1 MNKSIKIGGASG
13 FWGDSVIATPQL
25 LNGNKLDFIVYD
37 YLAEI
42 TMSIMARAR
51 AKDSTKGYAVDF
63 VSSVLKLNLKQ
74 IAKQKIKILSNAG
87 GVNPVACAEAIRELV
102 KELNLDL
109 NVSVV
114 LGDDLIDKKEQFSKL
129 HIKEMYSND
138 LFPKEEKIASIN
150 AYLGAFP
157 IAKALSEG
165 ADIVITGRSVD
176 SAVTLGA
183 CIYTFGW
190 NENDYDKLAAGSLA
204 GHIIECG
211 TQSTGGNFTDWE
223 LVSKNLHEI
232 GYPIVEVTD
241 NGSFECTKSKDTT
254 GIVSFGTVAEQ
265 MLYEIGDPQ
274 AYILPDVICDFS
286 NVVIEEIAKD
296 TVKVSGARGYPA
308 PNQYKVC
315 ATYSDGFRAGHVCS
329 FVGIDAA
336 KKARTFGEAIFERS
350 KMIMRMMNIA
360 DFDET
365 SIEIIGDNSQYSNKS
380 SNINNREVVLKFAA
394 KHQDIRAVGIMLKE
408 SVGLGLATPPGLSGF
423 VGGRPKP
430 SPIVRLF
437 SFLIDK
443 DQVKVT
449 IDNGTSQYEIKN
461 SSSKEFNLNS
471 IKKPSAPNFEDA
483 TDKLTDV
490 PLIRVAYGRSGDK
503 GNKANIGIIA
513 RDPKFYPAICNFL
526 DEKVVKDCF
535 SNFLEGSVERY
546 FLPGSNSLNFI
557 LNDVL
562 GGGGPA
568 SLRNDPQG
576 KAYAQILLDQT
587 IPIPAKL
594 ID

>member
-102 KELNLDL
+102 KELSLDL

-114 LGDDLIDKKEQFSKL
+114 LGDDLIDKKDQFSKL
-129 HIKEMYSND
+129 NIKEMYSND
-138 LFPKEEKIASIN
+138 SFPQEEKIASIN

-157 IAKALSEG
+157 IAKALSDG

-232 GYPIVEVTD
+232 GYPIVEVSD
-241 NGSFECTKSKDTT
+241 NGSFICTKSKDTA
-254 GIVSFGTVAEQ
+254 GMVSFGTVAEQ

-286 NVVIEEIAKD
+286 SVAIEEIAKD

-315 ATYSDGFRAGHVCS
+315 ATYADGFRAGHVCS
-329 FVGIDAA
+329 FVGFDAA

-380 SNINNREVVLKFAA
+380 SNVNNREVVLKFAS

-443 DQVKVT
+443 DQIKVT
-449 IDNGTSQYEIKN
+449 IDNGTSQYEIKS
-461 SSSKEFNLNS
+461 SSSKEFNLNN
-471 IKKPSAPNFEDA
+471 IKKTTAPNFEDV
-483 TDKLTDV
+483 TEKLIDV
-490 PLIRVAYGRSGDK
+490 PLIKVAFGRSGDK

-587 IPIPAKL
+587 ITIPAKL

>member
-114 LGDDLIDKKEQFSKL
+114 LGDDLIDKKDEFSKL
-129 HIKEMYSND
+129 QIKEMYSND
-138 LFPKEEKIASIN
+138 LFPQEEKIASIN

-223 LVSKNLHEI
+223 LVSKDLHEI
-232 GYPIVEVTD
+232 GYPIVEVSD
-241 NGSFECTKSKDTT
+241 NGSFICTKSKDTA
-254 GIVSFGTVAEQ
+254 GMVSFGTVAEQ

-286 NVVIEEIAKD
+286 SVVIEEIAKD

-315 ATYSDGFRAGHVCS
+315 ATYADGFRAGHVCS

-336 KKARTFGEAIFERS
+336 KKARVYGEAIFERS

-443 DQVKVT
+443 DQIKVT
-449 IDNGTSQYEIKN
+449 IDNGASQYEIK
-461 SSSKEFNLNS
+461 SASSKEFNLNS
-471 IKKPSAPNFEDA
+471 IKKPTAPNFEDA
-483 TDKLTDV
+483 TEKLIDV
-490 PLIRVAYGRSGDK
+490 PLIEVAFGRSGDK

>member
-315 ATYSDGFRAGHVCS
+315 ATYADGFRAGHVCS

-483 TDKLTDV
+483 TEKLTDV

-526 DEKVVKDCF
+526 DEKVVRDCF

>member
-74 IAKQKIKILSNAG
+74 IANQKIKILSNAG

-114 LGDDLIDKKEQFSKL
+114 LGDDLIDKKDQFSKL
-129 HIKEMYSND
+129 QIKEMYSND
-138 LFPKEEKIASIN
+138 LFPQEEKIASIN

-211 TQSTGGNFTDWE
+211 TQSTGGNFTDWQ
-223 LVSKNLHEI
+223 LVAKNLHEI
-232 GYPIVEVTD
+232 GYPIVEVSD
-241 NGSFECTKSKDTT
+241 NGSFVCTKSIDTT
-254 GIVSFGTVAEQ
+254 GMVSFGTVAEQ

-315 ATYSDGFRAGHVCS
+315 ATYADGFRAGHVCS
-329 FVGIDAA
+329 FVGVDAA

-437 SFLIDK
+437 SFLIAK
-443 DQVKVT
+443 DQIKVT
-449 IDNGTSQYEIKN
+449 IDNGTSQYEIKS

>member
-87 GVNPVACAEAIRELV
+87 GINPVACAEAIRELV

-223 LVSKNLHEI
+223 LVSKDLHEI
-232 GYPIVEVTD
+232 GYPIVEVSD
-241 NGSFECTKSKDTT
+241 NGSFICTKSKDTA
-254 GIVSFGTVAEQ
+254 GMVSFGTVAEQ

-286 NVVIEEIAKD
+286 SVVIEEIAKD

-308 PNQYKVC
+308 PKQYKVC

-380 SNINNREVVLKFAA
+380 SNVNNREVVLKFAS

-408 SVGLGLATPPGLSGF
+408 SVGMGLATPPGLSGF

-443 DQVKVT
+443 DQIKVT
-449 IDNGTSQYEIKN
+449 IDNGTSQYEIKS

-471 IKKPSAPNFEDA
+471 IKKPSAPNFEDK
-483 TDKLTDV
+483 TEKLTDV

-546 FLPGSNSLNFI
+546 FLPGSNSLNFV

-562 GGGGPA
+562 GGGGTA

-576 KAYAQILLDQT
+576 KTYAQILLDQT
-587 IPIPAKL
+587 VPIPAKL

>member
-74 IAKQKIKILSNAG
+74 IADQKIKILSNAG

-114 LGDDLIDKKEQFSKL
+114 LGDDLIDKKDQFYKL
-129 HIKEMYSND
+129 QIKEMYSND
-138 LFPKEEKIASIN
+138 LFPQEEKIASIN

-183 CIYTFGW
+183 CIYKFGW

-232 GYPIVEVTD
+232 GYPIVEVSD
-241 NGSFECTKSKDTT
+241 NGSFICTKSKDTA

-286 NVVIEEIAKD
+286 NVVIEEIARD

-315 ATYSDGFRAGHVCS
+315 ATYADGFRAGHVCS

-437 SFLIDK
+437 SFLIAK
-443 DQVKVT
+443 DQIKVT
-449 IDNGTSQYEIKN
+449 IDNGTSQYEIK
-461 SSSKEFNLNS
+461 SSLSKEFNLNS

-546 FLPGSNSLNFI
+546 FLPGSNSLNFV

>member
-114 LGDDLIDKKEQFSKL
+114 LGDDLIDKKDEFSKL
-129 HIKEMYSND
+129 QIKEMYSND
-138 LFPKEEKIASIN
+138 LFPQEEKIASIN

-232 GYPIVEVTD
+232 GYPIVEVSD
-241 NGSFECTKSKDTT
+241 NGSFLCTKSKDTA
-254 GIVSFGTVAEQ
+254 GMVSFGTVAEQ

-286 NVVIEEIAKD
+286 SVVIEEIAKD

-315 ATYSDGFRAGHVCS
+315 ATYADGFRAGHVCS

-380 SNINNREVVLKFAA
+380 SNVKNREVVLKFAS

-443 DQVKVT
+443 DQVKVI
-449 IDNGTSQYEIKN
+449 IDNGTSQYEIKS

-483 TDKLTDV
+483 TEKLTDV

-503 GNKANIGIIA
+503 GDKANIGIIA

-526 DEKVVKDCF
+526 DEKVVKNCF
-535 SNFLEGSVERY
+535 SNFLKGSVERY

>member
-87 GVNPVACAEAIRELV
+87 GVNPAACAEAIRELV

-183 CIYTFGW
+183 CIYAFGW

-223 LVSKNLHEI
+223 LVSKDLHKI
-232 GYPIVEVTD
+232 GYPIVEVSD
-241 NGSFECTKSKDTT
+241 NGSFICTKSKDTA
-254 GIVSFGTVAEQ
+254 GMVSFGTVAEQ

-286 NVVIEEIAKD
+286 SVVIEEIAKD
-296 TVKVSGARGYPA
+296 TVKVLGARGYPA

-380 SNINNREVVLKFAA
+380 SNVNNREVVLKFAS

-443 DQVKVT
+443 DQIKVT
-449 IDNGTSQYEIKN
+449 IDNGTSQYEMKS

-546 FLPGSNSLNFI
+546 FLPGSNSINFI